1 MRPFCQRDGK
11 KKRGKKKEKKREKK
25 RVSEICVVEKKN
37 KKFLQSEITMV
48 AP

>member
-11 KKRGKKKEKKREKK
+11 KKRGKKKKKKREKK

-37 KKFLQSEITMV
+37 KKILQSEITMV